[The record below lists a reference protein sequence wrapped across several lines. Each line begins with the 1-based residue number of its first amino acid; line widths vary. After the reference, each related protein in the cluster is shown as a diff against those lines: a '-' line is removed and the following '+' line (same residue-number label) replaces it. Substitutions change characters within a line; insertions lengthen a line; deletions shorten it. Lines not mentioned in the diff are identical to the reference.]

1 MQFKIGD
8 TFLYLADISG
18 VSPGELIGYT
28 PTSQVR
34 SAITGSLYGQ
44 VVCSW
49 TDIGATN
56 QLQLLVSD
64 TSIWRPGPAVLDVQF
79 TRAADGFV
87 RSTDTMPFT
96 IVQDVTRP

>member
-1 MQFKIGD
+1 MRHKIGD
-8 TFLYLADISG
+8 TFLYLATLNG
-18 VSPGELIGYT
+18 VSPGDLVGYT

-44 VVCSW
+44 AQCIWADV
-49 TDIGATN
+49 GATDQV
-56 QLQLLVSD
+56 QLFVSD
-64 TSIWRPGPAVLDVQF
+64 TTRWRPGPALLDVQF

-87 RSTDTMPFT
+87 RSTLTMPFT